1 MAEQL
6 PDQMFEQPMAVEEA
20 AVVDR
25 PDIRTR
31 IWHRLAT
38 LGMAGAALVGVE
50 AGQFDSASAQPQT
63 SGIEGSA
70 NLPGAHGL
78 TDTLVYQ
85 YPNSPYFQDDGMI
98 QINVDPGGDS
108 VDWLV
113 EKGCR
118 ETGEVV
124 RFRSGQT
131 TNIPPISGST
141 EGGADEGY
149 RDPIVYVRVNADDCP
164 KPAFVGM
171 APTPAGKGYWLVE
184 NNGVVENFG
193 DAKFE
198 GDAEQLNPNKRAG
211 GRNSVKLG
219 ESVVAIAATTNHNGY
234 WVDTSTGIDYAFG
247 NAKNYGSMPRGTST
261 GVVGLTTSSNGK
273 GYYQLYQDGYVHSF
287 GDVYLY
293 GEVANG
299 GIYGGLVSMSVDEKT
314 GGYWLASA
322 NGDVFAFNA
331 PDDGSLEGK
340 KLSKPIVGIEA
351 APDGSGYRLVS
362 STGRVFCFKEKY
374 EGDLVGHRLAG
385 PVVDIVAD
393 GVNGYWI
400 EDAGGQVVPFGG
412 AANHGN
418 GKTR

>member
-6 PDQMFEQPMAVEEA
+6 PDQMFEQPIAVEEA
-20 AVVDR
+20 IAVDR

-31 IWHRLAT
+31 IWHRLAA
-38 LGMAGAALVGVE
+38 LGMTGAALVGVE

-63 SGIEGSA
+63 PVIEGMA
-70 NLPGAHGL
+70 NLPGVHGL

-85 YPNSPYFQDDGMI
+85 YPNSPFFQDDGMI
-98 QINVDPGGDS
+98 QINVAPGGS
-108 VDWLV
+108 EVLWST
-113 EKGCR
+113 EKGCQK
-118 ETGEVV
+118 TGEIV
-124 RFRSGQT
+124 RYRSGQT
-131 TNIPPISGST
+131 INIPPIGGGTEEST
-141 EGGADEGY
+141 GG
-149 RDPIVYVRVNADDCP
+149 PIVYVQVNADNCP
-164 KPAFVGM
+164 EPSFVGM
-171 APTPAGKGYWLVE
+171 APTPDGKGYWLVE

-193 DAKFE
+193 DALFE

-211 GRNSVKLG
+211 GRNSIKLG
-219 ESVVAIAATTNHNGY
+219 ESVVAIAAAANLKGY
-234 WVDTSTGIDYAFG
+234 WVETSEGVIYKFG
-247 NAKNYGSMPRGTST
+247 NAKKYGTFLPGQQEGVTGMATTPDKKGYYLVYQEGNIAGFGDSKNYGEVQEGMVNG
-261 GVVGLTTSSNGK
+261 GVVG
-273 GYYQLYQDGYVHSF
+273 
-287 GDVYLY
+287 
-293 GEVANG
+293 
-299 GIYGGLVSMSVDEKT
+299 MSVDQKT

-322 NGDVFAFNA
+322 NGDVAAFNA